1 MIIKP
6 FKTIETIADTFKSSS
21 KTEVHYIPKYSAFC
35 GSEVV
40 IVRKYIIKDFVTRGK
55 PAYVKILTLYTAKN
69 FHSKNFEEDLRTN
82 SIPLRLKTSVVTAYD
97 GYNNFGITLYL
108 TDLYD
113 TVDVMCVS
121 SHVDSN
127 SPSTSFVYTKSRSI
141 DDIQRE
147 RANTIFPFIEENDD
161 GTYNI
166 DKAYSGCEEMKACV
180 NLEVNVDLKKYITP
194 DTKIIVYPY
203 DMQEKIDTLSDT
215 NLMKLSKQI
224 FLGNNPNVTIH
235 QSAVNDLLCK
245 SDAIKKLIGGLNSI
259 FIESMFDGITFVC
272 KCGKISIHKIDYP
285 FDKQIPS
292 LIKRGME
299 KFSLQIDK
307 LATTILED
315 LFGLVTLIVRITEG
329 YTCVFCRFIEEEYS
343 ENDGIFW
350 SDLTRN
356 NAIKS
361 IAYRSEAMAKY
372 FETVLYHPVDEYSSY
387 ESNNWELSRV
397 YDLVNYYRGA
407 TF

>member
-1 MIIKP
+1 MLIKP
-6 FKTIETIADTFKSSS
+6 FKTIETINDTFKSSS
-21 KTEVHYIPKYSAFC
+21 KTEVYYIPKYSVFC

-40 IVRKYIIKDFVTRGK
+40 IVRKYIIKDFVTSGK

-82 SIPLRLKTSVVTAYD
+82 SVPLRLKTSVVTAYD

-113 TVDVMCVS
+113 NVDVMCVS
-121 SHVDSN
+121 SHSIDGN
-127 SPSTSFVYTKSRSI
+127 STFVKSRSRSI
-141 DDIQRE
+141 EEIQRE

-166 DKAYSGCEEMKACV
+166 DKAYSGFEEIKACI

-194 DTKIIVYPY
+194 DTKITVYPY

-215 NLMKLSKQI
+215 NLMKISKQI
-224 FLGNNPNVTIH
+224 FLGDNPNVTIH

-259 FIESMFDGITFVC
+259 FIESMFDGITLVY
-272 KCGKISIHKIDYP
+272 KCGKVNIHKIDYP

-292 LIKRGME
+292 LIKSGME
-299 KFSLQIDK
+299 RFSLQIDK
-307 LATTILED
+307 LASTMLED
-315 LFGLVTLIVRITEG
+315 LFGLVNLIVRITEG
-329 YTCVFCRFIEEEYS
+329 YTCVFCRFLEDEYL
-343 ENDGIFW
+343 ENDGMFW
-350 SDLTRN
+350 SDLTGN
-356 NAIKS
+356 NAIKTVT
-361 IAYRSEAMAKY
+361 YRNEAMSKY
-372 FETVLYHPVDEYSSY
+372 FETVLYRPVDEYSSY
-387 ESNNWELSRV
+387 GLNYGELSRV
-397 YDLVNYYRGA
+397 YDLVNYYRGV

>member
-1 MIIKP
+1 MLIKP

-40 IVRKYIIKDFVTRGK
+40 IVRKYIIKDFVTSGK

-113 TVDVMCVS
+113 NVDVMCVS
-121 SHVDSN
+121 SHGVDSN
-127 SPSTSFVYTKSRSI
+127 GPFAFTKSMSI

-147 RANTIFPFIEENDD
+147 RATTIFPFIEENDD

-166 DKAYSGCEEMKACV
+166 DKAYSGCEEIKACV
-180 NLEVNVDLKKYITP
+180 NLEVNVDLKKYVTP
-194 DTKIIVYPY
+194 DTKITVYPY
-203 DMQEKIDTLSDT
+203 DMQEKIDTLSDI
-215 NLMKLSKQI
+215 NLMKISKQI
-224 FLGNNPNVTIH
+224 FLGNNSNVAIH

-245 SDAIKKLIGGLNSI
+245 SDAIKKLIGGLNGI
-259 FIESMFDGITFVC
+259 FIESMFDGITFIY
-272 KCGKISIHKIDYP
+272 KCGKVNIHKIDYP

-292 LIKRGME
+292 LIKKGME
-299 KFSLQIDK
+299 RFSLQIDK
-307 LATTILED
+307 LASTILED
-315 LFGLVTLIVRITEG
+315 LFGLVTLIIRITEG
-329 YTCVFCRFIEEEYS
+329 YTCVFCRFLEEEYS

-350 SDLTRN
+350 SDLTGN
-356 NAIKS
+356 NAIKNVT
-361 IAYRSEAMAKY
+361 YRNEAMSKY
-372 FETVLYHPVDEYSSY
+372 FETVLYQPVDEYSS
-387 ESNNWELSRV
+387 NGINGELSRV
-397 YDLVNYYRGA
+397 YDLVNYYRGV